1 MYSTVINSHPT
12 VIRHEVPQP
21 KGLGV
26 HPATAAA
33 FSVDPN
39 QTLAEKEKMANGA
52 YSIPVQMNAAPD
64 ANMNGYEVPNFL
76 HKKEQIKESNSAQNQ
91 NTNGA
96 EATANTADPAVFLKS
111 SMEKDINEFTAQF
124 DNTRD
129 KAERIAACKGFCFYI
144 FLFN

>member
-21 KGLGV
+21 KGVGV

-39 QTLAEKEKMANGA
+39 QTLADKQNIPNGA
-52 YSIPVQMNAAPD
+52 YSIPVQMNAPTD
-64 ANMNGYEVPNFL
+64 LKEGFEVPNFM
-76 HKKEQIKESNSAQNQ
+76 HKKEQIKESNQAQA
-91 NTNGA
+91 GS
-96 EATANTADPAVFLKS
+96 EATNADPAVFLKS

-129 KAERIAACKGFCFYI
+129 KAERIAACKYKENLI
-144 FLFN
+144 ILLFFSLFFF